1 MTLSERLVSIRKRQG
16 MTQQQVANGAGMPD
30 ASLRKYESGRLTPQM
45 ETLLRITASLGV
57 SVTDMLDYS
66 ESEKRAVLKL
76 EEKYRKIAEELRQM
90 KESGA
95 SAQDI
100 ESMEDMLCAA
110 IGAVKDSS
118 ANAMAKEQAKKL
130 QARAEAIEAQQEGHK
145 ERTENEGLL
154 LEEFGKLN
162 AEGQQIAIARL
173 KELAQIDAYRI
184 RKRYNRAR

>member
-1 MTLSERLVSIRKRQG
+1 MTLSERLVSIRKKQG

-30 ASLRKYESGRLTPQM
+30 ASLRKYESGRLTPQL

-57 SVTDMLDYS
+57 SVTDILEYS
-66 ESEKRAVLKL
+66 ESEKQTVMKL
-76 EEKYRKIAEELRQM
+76 EEKYRKIAGELRHM
-90 KESGA
+90 KEAGA

-100 ESMEDMLCAA
+100 EPMEDMLCAA

-118 ANAMAKEQAKKL
+118 VNAMAKEQAKKL
-130 QARAEAIEAQQEGHK
+130 QARAEAIEAQEDGHK
-145 ERTENEGLL
+145 ERTEKEELL
-154 LEEFGKLN
+154 LAEFARLN
-162 AEGQQIAIARL
+162 AEGQQIAIARI